1 MIPLRLPAT
10 ASTTDAENH
19 LKKWRFR
26 NPNIDNFK
34 WKTEDTMK
42 IFKSLEKS
50 GLLTKDIGETI
61 ENVAKKQNSGFLN
74 MLLCTLFVSLS
85 GSLLAGKD
93 VINTESWA
101 VFLMLPYSLTYFEI
115 QKYYQTE
122 PRLICVY

>member
-1 MIPLRLPAT
+1 
-10 ASTTDAENH
+10 
-19 LKKWRFR
+19 
-26 NPNIDNFK
+26 
-34 WKTEDTMK
+34 MK

-115 QKYYQTE
+115 QKYYQKE